1 MLEYEHNFEG
11 MIMTT
16 ATIVLNRQSGLYE
29 ARLGDVVFMESGN
42 KNYIKWYISSGRSA
56 AARKLGV
63 TNCIITTDMSK
74 YTDKMR
80 EAIIAKKP
88 TALSGLGEFEVIS
101 NAGVQTD
108 EINDFSVTEIPFD
121 INERFEFVSDFVK
134 MVGTR
139 KNASALIVGS
149 GGLGKSYTTLE
160 TLTEKCGLRQV
171 DATME
176 NYSDYD
182 AGFAANAAVE
192 KEQADTFL
200 VVRGYTTPK
209 GLYRT
214 LYENR
219 NRVIVFD
226 DCDDIFTNTT
236 SMELLKS
243 ALDSYE
249 RRVITWNSIA
259 SFGDDL
265 PRSFEFMGGVIFISN
280 KSLDKMPQPLISRSL
295 VADVSMTRAETLERL
310 RVIAAKEKFMPEY
323 TDSAKIQAI
332 DFIAQHVDNPLIPA
346 INIRTLMMVVKL
358 VGTNNWE
365 RAALYLLVN
374 SR

>member
-1 MLEYEHNFEG
+1 
-11 MIMTT
+11 MTT

-29 ARLGDVVFMESGN
+29 GRVGNVVLTSSVN
-42 KNYIKWYISSGRSA
+42 RNYVKWYITSGRSA
-56 AARKLGV
+56 AAKKLGV
-63 TNCIITTDMSK
+63 TDCIIASDITK
-74 YTDKMR
+74 YSNELR
-80 EAIIAKKP
+80 EAIIANKSP
-88 TALSGLGEFEVIS
+88 TMVEV
-101 NAGVQTD
+101 GVDKTIIPTKNPQAVN
-108 EINDFSVTEIPFD
+108 EINDFGVTEIPFD

-310 RVIAAKEKFMPEY
+310 RVIASKEKFMPEY

-332 DFIAQHVDNPLIPA
+332 DFITQHVDNPLIPA

-358 VGTNNWE
+358 VGSNNWE